1 MPPTTFV
8 GVTYASDSYLLR
20 GPLGAVHL
28 LPDLLPAPLQRTLDV
43 HNEPPMGTL
52 FPSDDVRVSGQLL
65 PEPT

>member
-8 GVTYASDSYLLR
+8 RITYASNYYLLR

-28 LPDLLPAPLQRTLDV
+28 LPDLLPAPLWRTHDV

-65 PEPT
+65 PEST